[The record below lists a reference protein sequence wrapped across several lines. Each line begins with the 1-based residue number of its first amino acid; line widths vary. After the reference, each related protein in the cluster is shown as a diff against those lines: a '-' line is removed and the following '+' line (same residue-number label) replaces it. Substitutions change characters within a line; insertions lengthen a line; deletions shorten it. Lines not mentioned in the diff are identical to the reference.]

1 MTTKPTHRE
10 IQSRSLKET
19 TLVTPSLQGGFFVCL
34 EKKRLQN
41 PLIFEETGVW

>member
-19 TLVTPSLQGGFFVCL
+19 TLVTPSLQGGFFCMPR
-34 EKKRLQN
+34 EKT
-41 PLIFEETGVW
+41 PTEPPYF